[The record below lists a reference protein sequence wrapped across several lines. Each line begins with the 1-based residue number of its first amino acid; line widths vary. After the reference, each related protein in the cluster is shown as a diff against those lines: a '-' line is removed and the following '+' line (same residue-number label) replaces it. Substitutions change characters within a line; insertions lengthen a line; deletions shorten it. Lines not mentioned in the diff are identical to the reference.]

1 MQKFRLSQFD
11 FLLLRKTKMVPVFHA
26 ASFGLPHDTSMIR
39 MHAACGSK
47 PKNRWM
53 DPDLSEA
60 DSEASSLSLVGRHV
74 HNLERRLAHLEHII
88 FALAERLGQLE
99 EKCRVAESHFARTEQ
114 LAREAR
120 TLGRLELD
128 QLAHRLQACESTLDL
143 ATLD

>member
-1 MQKFRLSQFD
+1 
-11 FLLLRKTKMVPVFHA
+11 
-26 ASFGLPHDTSMIR
+26 
-39 MHAACGSK
+39 
-47 PKNRWM
+47 M

-60 DSEASSLSLVGRHV
+60 DSEASSLSLVSRHV

-120 TLGRLELD
+120 DQQTLGRLELD